1 MDHKEQLLALKVM
14 RLTRPSLFTTLPV
27 VCDSRDIPGSMWM
40 QELKQDLGAPLGL
53 ELFSTG
59 SFLMLPQSFGNI
71 YLGETFSCYMSVHN
85 DSQTTVRDVSVRAEL
100 QTDSQKVFLTG
111 RTEGAG
117 TIAELAP
124 NCSIDEVIHHEVKD
138 INTHILVC
146 TVNYATQAGEKL
158 HFRKFFKFQVYKPL
172 DVKTK
177 FYNAESDEVYLEAQ
191 LQNITSSPISLE
203 KVALEPS
210 PYFNVCQLN
219 SCSDSQSIFG
229 QVNFLNPHDTRQ
241 YLFSLSPRTSPET
254 GETPADSTATHP
266 ERRRSGVTSIGKL
279 DIVWRSAMGERG
291 RLQTSQLERI
301 APGYEDIKLTI
312 ESAPSSVNLEEPFEI
327 ACSVTNT
334 CQRTMDLVLVLENVP
349 TSGLLWQGTSG
360 QSLGKLEPHATVR
373 IKLEAVPFRTGLQ
386 GVSGIKLSDTFL
398 KQTYDYDDIAC
409 VFVCANGTT
418 VSCS

>member
-1 MDHKEQLLALKVM
+1 MDHREQLLALKVM
-14 RLTRPSLFTTLPV
+14 RLTRPSLFTTVPV

-53 ELFSTG
+53 ELFGAG

-111 RTEGAG
+111 RTDGPAVV
-117 TIAELAP
+117 AELAP
-124 NCSIDEVIHHEVKD
+124 NGSIDEVIHHE
-138 INTHILVC
+138 
-146 TVNYATQAGEKL
+146 
-158 HFRKFFKFQVYKPL
+158 VYKPL

-191 LQNITSSPISLE
+191 LQNITSTPICLE

-210 PYFNVCQLN
+210 PHFSVCQLN
-219 SCSDSQSIFG
+219 TCGDSQSVFG
-229 QVNFLNPHDTRQ
+229 PVNFLNPHDTRQ
-241 YLFSLSPRTSPET
+241 YLFSLSPRLQSSE
-254 GETPADSTATHP
+254 SSSLATQQ

-279 DIVWRSAMGERG
+279 DIIWRSAMGERG

-312 ESAPSSVNLEEPFEI
+312 ESAPSTVNLEEPFEI
-327 ACSVTNT
+327 ACSITNT
-334 CQRTMDLVLVLENVP
+334 CQRVMDLVLALENAP
-349 TSGLLWQGTSG
+349 SSGLLWQGTSG
-360 QSLGKLEPHATVR
+360 QSLGKLEPQATVR
-373 IKLEAVPFRTGLQ
+373 LKLEAVAFRTGLQ
-386 GVSGIKLSDTFL
+386 GVSGIKLSDTYL

-409 VFVCANGTT
+409 VFVCSNGTT
-418 VSCS
+418 VSC

>member
-1 MDHKEQLLALKVM
+1 MDQRDQLLALKVM
-14 RLTRPSLFTTLPV
+14 RLTRPALFTTLPV

-53 ELFSTG
+53 ELFGAG

-85 DSQTTVRDVSVRAEL
+85 DSQTTVRDVSRPP
-100 QTDSQKVFLTG
+100 SWP
-111 RTEGAG
+111 
-117 TIAELAP
+117 P
-124 NCSIDEVIHHEVKD
+124 NSSIDEVIHHEVKD

-146 TVNYATQAGEKL
+146 TVNYTTQAGEKL

-191 LQNITSSPISLE
+191 LQNITSSPICLE

-219 SCSDSQSIFG
+219 TCGDSQSVFG
-229 QVNFLNPHDTRQ
+229 LVNFLNPHDTRQ
-241 YLFSLSPRTSPET
+241 YLFSLSPRMPSSETSEPVAQPEK
-254 GETPADSTATHP
+254 
-266 ERRRSGVTSIGKL
+266 RRSGVTSIGKL

-312 ESAPSSVNLEEPFEI
+312 ESAPSTVNLEEPFEI
-327 ACSVTNT
+327 ACSVMNT
-334 CQRTMDLVLVLENVP
+334 CQRTMDLVLALENLP
-349 TSGLLWQGTSG
+349 SSGLLWQGMSG
-360 QSLGKLEPHATVR
+360 QSLGKLEPQATVR
-373 IKLEAVPFRTGLQ
+373 ITLEAVPFRTGLQ
-386 GVSGIKLSDTFL
+386 SISGIKLSDAYL
-398 KQTYDYDDIAC
+398 KQTYDYDEIAC
-409 VFVCANGTT
+409 VLVCANGTT
-418 VSCS
+418 VSC

>member
-1 MDHKEQLLALKVM
+1 MDQRDQREQLLALKVM
-14 RLTRPSLFTTLPV
+14 RLTRPSLFSTLPV
-27 VCDSRDIPGSMWM
+27 VCDSRDIPGSMWL
-40 QELKQDLGAPLGL
+40 QDLKQDLGAPLGL
-53 ELFSTG
+53 ELFGTG

-85 DSQTTVRDVSVRAEL
+85 DSEHTVRDVSVKAEL

-111 RTEGAG
+111 KSEGTAVP
-117 TIAELAP
+117 ELP
-124 NCSIDEVIHHEVKD
+124 PKSSIDEVIHHEVKD

-146 TVNYATQAGEKL
+146 TVNYSSHTGEKL

-210 PYFNVCQLN
+210 QHFSVCQLN
-219 SCSDSQSIFG
+219 SCADGQSIFG

-241 YLFSLSPRTSPET
+241 YLFSLSPRV
-254 GETPADSTATHP
+254 ADAAVAPTASDK
-266 ERRRSGVTSIGKL
+266 RGRSGITSIGKL
-279 DIVWRSAMGERG
+279 DIVWRSVMGERG

-301 APGYEDIKLTI
+301 APGYEDIRLTVD
-312 ESAPSSVNLEEPFEI
+312 SAPSSVNLEEPFEI
-327 ACSVTNT
+327 TCLVTNT
-334 CQRTMDLVLVLENVP
+334 CQRTMDLVLMLDNSA

-360 QSLGKLEPHATVR
+360 QSLGKLEPQTSLR

-386 GVSGIKLSDTFL
+386 GVSGIKLNDTFL
-398 KQTYDYDDIAC
+398 KQVYDYDDITS
-409 VFVCANGTT
+409 VFVCSNTT
-418 VSCS
+418 KVLC

>member
-1 MDHKEQLLALKVM
+1 MDQRDQREQLLALKVM
-14 RLTRPSLFTTLPV
+14 RLTRPSLFSTLPV
-27 VCDSRDIPGSMWM
+27 VCDSRDIPGSMWL
-40 QELKQDLGAPLGL
+40 QDLKQDLGAPLGL
-53 ELFSTG
+53 ELFGTG

-85 DSQTTVRDVSVRAEL
+85 DSEHTVRDVSVKAEL

-111 RTEGAG
+111 KSEGTAVP
-117 TIAELAP
+117 ELP
-124 NCSIDEVIHHEVKD
+124 PKSSIDEVIHHEVKD

-146 TVNYATQAGEKL
+146 TVNYSSHTGEKL

-210 PYFNVCQLN
+210 QHFNVCQLN
-219 SCSDSQSIFG
+219 SCADGQSIFG

-241 YLFSLSPRTSPET
+241 YLFSLSPRVADAAAA
-254 GETPADSTATHP
+254 PAAS
-266 ERRRSGVTSIGKL
+266 EKRSRSGITSIGKL
-279 DIVWRSAMGERG
+279 DIVWRSVMGERG

-301 APGYEDIKLTI
+301 APGYEDIRLTVD
-312 ESAPSSVNLEEPFEI
+312 SAPSSVNLEEPFEI
-327 ACSVTNT
+327 TCLVTNT
-334 CQRTMDLVLVLENVP
+334 CQRTMDLVLMLDNSA

-360 QSLGKLEPHATVR
+360 QSLGKLEPQTSLR

-386 GVSGIKLSDTFL
+386 GVSGIKLNDTFL
-398 KQTYDYDDIAC
+398 KQVYDYDDITS
-409 VFVCANGTT
+409 VFVCSNTT
-418 VSCS
+418 KVLC

>member
-1 MDHKEQLLALKVM
+1 MDHRDQLLALKVM
-14 RLTRPSLFTTLPV
+14 RLTRPSLFSTLPV
-27 VCDSRDIPGSMWM
+27 VCDARDIPGSMWM

-53 ELFSTG
+53 ELFGAG

-85 DSQTTVRDVSVRAEL
+85 DSQATVRDVSVRAEL
-100 QTDSQKVFLTG
+100 QTDSQKVLLAG
-111 RTEGAG
+111 RADGAAAV
-117 TIAELAP
+117 AELAP
-124 NCSIDEVIHHEVKD
+124 NSSIDEVIHHEVKD

-146 TVNYATQAGEKL
+146 TVNYTTQAGEKL

-191 LQNITSSPISLE
+191 LQNITSSPICLE

-219 SCSDSQSIFG
+219 TCGDSQSVFG
-229 QVNFLNPHDTRQ
+229 AVNFLNPHDTRQ
-241 YLFSLSPRTSPET
+241 YLFSLSPRLPSSET
-254 GETPADSTATHP
+254 GDPVTQP
-266 ERRRSGVTSIGKL
+266 EKRRSGVTSIGKL

-312 ESAPSSVNLEEPFEI
+312 ESAPSTVNLEEPFEI
-327 ACSVTNT
+327 ACSVMNT
-334 CQRTMDLVLVLENVP
+334 CQRTMDLVLVLENLP
-349 TSGLLWQGTSG
+349 SSGLLWQGMSG
-360 QSLGKLEPHATVR
+360 QSLGKLEPQATVR
-373 IKLEAVPFRTGLQ
+373 IRLEAVPFRTGLQ
-386 GVSGIKLSDTFL
+386 SISGIKLSDTYL
-398 KQTYDYDDIAC
+398 KQTYDYDEIAC
-409 VFVCANGTT
+409 VLVCANGTT
-418 VSCS
+418 VSC

>member
-1 MDHKEQLLALKVM
+1 MDQRDQREQLLALKVM
-14 RLTRPSLFTTLPV
+14 RLTRPSLFSTLPV
-27 VCDSRDIPGSMWM
+27 VCDSRDIPGSMWL
-40 QELKQDLGAPLGL
+40 QDLKQDLGAPLGL
-53 ELFSTG
+53 ELFGTG

-85 DSQTTVRDVSVRAEL
+85 DSEHTVRDVSVKAEL

-111 RTEGAG
+111 KSEGTAVP
-117 TIAELAP
+117 ELP
-124 NCSIDEVIHHEVKD
+124 PKSSIDEVIHHEVKD

-146 TVNYATQAGEKL
+146 TVNYSSHTGEKL

-210 PYFNVCQLN
+210 QHFNVCQLN
-219 SCSDSQSIFG
+219 SCADGQSIFG

-241 YLFSLSPRTSPET
+241 YLFSLSPRV
-254 GETPADSTATHP
+254 ADAAVAPTASDK
-266 ERRRSGVTSIGKL
+266 RSRSGITSIGKL
-279 DIVWRSAMGERG
+279 DIVWRSVMGERG

-301 APGYEDIKLTI
+301 APGYEDIRLTVD
-312 ESAPSSVNLEEPFEI
+312 SAPSSVNLEEPFEI
-327 ACSVTNT
+327 TCLVTNT
-334 CQRTMDLVLVLENVP
+334 CQRTMDLVLMLDNSA

-360 QSLGKLEPHATVR
+360 QSLGKLEPQTSLR

-386 GVSGIKLSDTFL
+386 GVSGIKLNDTFL
-398 KQTYDYDDIAC
+398 KQVYDYDDITS
-409 VFVCANGTT
+409 VFVCSNTT
-418 VSCS
+418 KVLC

>member
-1 MDHKEQLLALKVM
+1 MDHREQVLALKVM
-14 RLTRPSLFTTLPV
+14 RLTRPSLFTTVPV

-53 ELFSTG
+53 ELFGAG

-85 DSQTTVRDVSVRAEL
+85 DSKTTVRDVSVRAEL

-111 RTEGAG
+111 RTDEPA
-117 TIAELAP
+117 TVAELAP

-146 TVNYATQAGEKL
+146 TVNYSTQAGDKM

-191 LQNITSSPISLE
+191 LQNITSMPICLE

-210 PYFNVCQLN
+210 PHFNVCQLN
-219 SCSDSQSIFG
+219 TCGDSQSVFG
-229 QVNFLNPHDTRQ
+229 PVNFLNPHDTRQ
-241 YLFSLSPRTSPET
+241 YLFSLSPRLPSSE
-254 GETPADSTATHP
+254 ASSLAAQP
-266 ERRRSGVTSIGKL
+266 ERRRSGITSIGKL
-279 DIVWRSAMGERG
+279 DIIWRSAMGERG

-301 APGYEDIKLTI
+301 APGSEDIKLTI
-312 ESAPSSVNLEEPFEI
+312 ESTPSTVNLEEPFEI
-327 ACSVTNT
+327 ACSLTNT
-334 CQRTMDLVLVLENVP
+334 CQRSMDLVLALENLP
-349 TSGLLWQGTSG
+349 SSGLLWQGTSG
-360 QSLGKLEPHATVR
+360 QSLGKLEPQATIR
-373 IKLEAVPFRTGLQ
+373 LNLEAVPFRTGLQ
-386 GVSGIKLSDTFL
+386 GVSGIKLSDTYL
-398 KQTYDYDDIAC
+398 KQTYNYDDIAC
-409 VFVCANGTT
+409 VFVRANGTT
-418 VSCS
+418 VSC

>member
-1 MDHKEQLLALKVM
+1 MDQRDQKEQLLALKVM
-14 RLTRPSLFTTLPV
+14 RLTRPSLFSTLPV
-27 VCDSRDIPGSMWM
+27 TCDSRDIPGSMWL
-40 QELKQDLGAPLGL
+40 QDLKQDLGAPLGL

-85 DSQTTVRDVSVRAEL
+85 DSEHTVRDVSVKAEL

-111 RTEGAG
+111 KSDGNAV
-117 TIAELAP
+117 AELP
-124 NCSIDEVIHHEVKD
+124 PKSSIDEVIHHEVKD

-146 TVNYATQAGEKL
+146 TVNYSSHTGEKL

-210 PYFNVCQLN
+210 PHFNVCQLN
-219 SCSDSQSIFG
+219 GCADGQSIFG

-241 YLFSLSPRTSPET
+241 YLFSLSPRVVDSP
-254 GETPADSTATHP
+254 AAAATATDK
-266 ERRRSGVTSIGKL
+266 RSRSGITSIGKL
-279 DIVWRSAMGERG
+279 DIVWRSVMGERG

-301 APGYEDIKLTI
+301 APGYEDIRLTVD
-312 ESAPSSVNLEEPFEI
+312 SAPSSVNLEEPFEI
-327 ACSVTNT
+327 TCLVTNT
-334 CQRTMDLVLVLENVP
+334 CQRTMDLVLMLDNSA

-360 QSLGKLEPHATVR
+360 QSLGKLEPQTSLKL
-373 IKLEAVPFRTGLQ
+373 KLEAVPFRTGLQ
-386 GVSGIKLSDTFL
+386 GVSGIKLNDTFL
-398 KQTYDYDDIAC
+398 KQVYDYDDITS
-409 VFVCANGTT
+409 VFVCSNTAK
-418 VSCS
+418 VSC